1 MMQSLVEVDTKRIL
15 AVDDDRDILEL
26 LSYNLGKEGFEVMTL
41 NRSDAVISKARKF
54 RPHLI
59 ILDIMMPGAD
69 GIETCQRLR
78 EQKEF
83 DEVNIIFLTARGEEY
98 SEVAGFESGAD
109 DYLIKP
115 IRPRALVSR
124 INSIVSRSS
133 RDQHSNNSITK
144 NSLEID
150 RTSYTVTIDGNEL
163 SLPKKEFE
171 LLYFLADNA
180 NRIFSRESL
189 LSKIW
194 GNDVHVLSR
203 TVDVHIRKI
212 REKIG
217 EDHIVTVKGVGYKFE
232 K

>member
-1 MMQSLVEVDTKRIL
+1 MMESLLEVDTKRIL

-41 NRSDAVISKARKF
+41 DRSDAVISNAKKF

-69 GIETCQRLR
+69 GIETCQKLR

-83 DEVNIIFLTARGEEY
+83 DDVNIIFLTARGEEY

-133 RDQHSNNSITK
+133 RNEQPNDSITK

-150 RTSYTVTIDGNEL
+150 RSSYTVTIDGNEL

-171 LLYFLADNA
+171 LLFFLADNA
-180 NRIFSRESL
+180 NKIFSRESL
-189 LSKIW
+189 LSKVW

-217 EDHIVTVKGVGYKFE
+217 EDHIVTIKGVGYKFE